1 MKIFYSL
8 IIILGLFSSCN
19 NSKDLFNY
27 VNPFVGTGGHGHT
40 FPGATVPFGMVQL
53 SPDSRLEGWDGC
65 GGYHYSDSIIY
76 GFSHT
81 HLSGTGVSDYGDV
94 LFSPTVGEVLYNN
107 GADGNAGYSSKF
119 SHDNE
124 SAHAGYYQVY
134 LEDYDINVELSASK
148 RVGFHKYTFPR
159 TNNANIILDLEH
171 RDEVIESE
179 IHIISNNEVT
189 GFRRSNEWAT
199 DQYIYFVAQFSKEF
213 NKATIAQND
222 TPVYLNKLNDTS
234 LKASFEFD
242 TEECEQIFVK
252 VGISAV
258 SVESAKN
265 NLETEIPHWNFNKTR
280 NEAEVSWNK
289 ELSKIEIEADEE
301 SKHIFYT
308 ALYHS
313 CIAPNIFSD
322 VDGSY
327 RGTDLKTH
335 NDIDFNNYT
344 VFSL

>member
-1 MKIFYSL
+1 MRKF

-19 NSKDLFNY
+19 NSKDLFTY

-81 HLSGTGVSDYGDV
+81 HLSGTGVSDYGDI

-134 LEDYDINVELSASK
+134 LEDYDVNVELSASK
-148 RVGFHKYTFPR
+148 RVGFHQYTFPK

-179 IHIISNNEVT
+179 IHISSNNEVT

-199 DQYIYFVAQFSKEF
+199 DQYVYFVAQFSKEF

-222 TPVYLNKLNDTS
+222 IPVDVNKLNDTS

-242 TEECEQIFVK
+242 TKEGEQILVK

-265 NLETEIPHWNFNKTR
+265 NLETEIPHWNFSKTR
-280 NEAEVSWNK
+280 NEAEASWNK
-289 ELSKIEIEADEE
+289 ELSKIEIEDVIVELE
-301 SKHIFYT
+301 GKKVK
-308 ALYHS
+308 
-313 CIAPNIFSD
+313 NID
-322 VDGSY
+322 
-327 RGTDLKTH
+327 
-335 NDIDFNNYT
+335 DFNEILAIKNYRSGDKLKLKIWRRGRYLDRT
-344 VFSL
+344 LILG